1 MALPLQPFR
10 PHLMHMFERA
20 WWCECLGAGGGRGW
34 GVNGKGGCYL
44 PENGTI
50 TKLTS
55 FRLGSGLLGEETWN
69 KALGLKTNLHR
80 NAITSVQIYL

>member
-1 MALPLQPFR
+1 MVVGVFGGGGGGVG
-10 PHLMHMFERA
+10 
-20 WWCECLGAGGGRGW
+20 GAGAGS
-34 GVNGKGGCYL
+34 GKGGCCL
-44 PENGTI
+44 PKNRTI